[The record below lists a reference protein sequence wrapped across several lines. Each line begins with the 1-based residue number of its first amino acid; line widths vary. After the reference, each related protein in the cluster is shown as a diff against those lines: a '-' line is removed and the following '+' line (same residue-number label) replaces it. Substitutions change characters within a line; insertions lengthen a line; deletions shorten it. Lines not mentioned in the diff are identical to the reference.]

1 MKIFV
6 TAVIKGGTGKTT
18 TCAALAQAAVHTGK
32 RVLAI
37 DLDPQ
42 ANLTLLLGGNPNVS
56 GTAQLLDNVVC
67 GKCTQHTEQG
77 LGLISGNPELEVYS
91 GKATKLYN
99 AIQPIKEEYDYIFVD
114 TPPTNRI
121 LIYNALYACTDLVIP
136 LETDN
141 NSIQGLYQIMDI
153 VKQVNEHRE
162 TPLNVAGVVITR
174 YDNRANL
181 NRFIRDAIENTCNEL
196 NIPFLGCIRP
206 SIAIREAQ
214 AMQKSIYD
222 YAQKCNSAIDYL
234 NIYTKIQ

>member
-1 MKIFV
+1 MKIFT

-18 TCAALAQAAVHTGK
+18 TCAALAQAAAHEGK
-32 RVLAI
+32 KVLAI
-37 DLDPQ
+37 DFDPQ
-42 ANLTLLLGGNPNVS
+42 ANLTLLLDGNPNAS
-56 GTAQLLDNVVC
+56 GAVQLLQGVGC
-67 GKCTQHTEQG
+67 TKCMQHTPQG
-77 LGLISGNPELEVYS
+77 IDLISGNPDLS
-91 GKATKLYN
+91 SDNSKQLSA
-99 AIQPIKEEYDYIFVD
+99 AIEPIKENYDYIFID
-114 TPPTNRI
+114 TPPAYSVLT
-121 LIYNALYACTDLVIP
+121 YSALYACTDLLIP

-153 VKQVNEHRE
+153 TKQVNGHRE
-162 TPLNVAGVVITR
+162 KPLTIAGVVITR

-181 NRFIRDAIENTCNEL
+181 NRYIRDAIEKTCTEL

-214 AMQKSIYD
+214 AMQKSIYI

>member
-1 MKIFV
+1 MKIFT

-18 TCAALAQAAVHTGK
+18 TCAALAQLAAHTGK

-42 ANLTLLLGGNPNVS
+42 ANLTLMLGGNPNTS
-56 GTAQLLDNVVC
+56 GTAQLLDGVVC
-67 GKCTQHTEQG
+67 TKCTQHTEQG
-77 LGLISGNPELEVYS
+77 IDVIPGNPELEVYT

-99 AIQPIKEEYDYIFVD
+99 AIEPIKGDYDYIFID

-121 LIYNALYACTDLVIP
+121 LIYNALYACDKLLIP

-153 VKQVNEHRE
+153 TKQVNGYRE
-162 TPLNVAGVVITR
+162 KPLTIAGVVITR
-174 YDNRANL
+174 YDSRANL
-181 NRFIRDAIENTCNEL
+181 NRYIKDAIEKTCNEL

-214 AMQKSIYD
+214 AMQKSIYI